1 MGQVLIKV
9 PQNVNL
15 EFTVKSIEIADEIL
29 RIVQK
34 PKKLETIT
42 LNLPFDVDEVDGNKA
57 LGIWSDREETADEIA
72 RKIREQNRK
81 VT

>member
-1 MGQVLIKV
+1 MGQVVLDV

-15 EFTVKSIEIADEIL
+15 RYTIESIEVVDEIL

-42 LNLPFDVDEVDGNKA
+42 LSLPFDVNEVDENKA
-57 LGIWSDREETADEIA
+57 LGIWSDREETADEMA

-81 VT
+81 VF